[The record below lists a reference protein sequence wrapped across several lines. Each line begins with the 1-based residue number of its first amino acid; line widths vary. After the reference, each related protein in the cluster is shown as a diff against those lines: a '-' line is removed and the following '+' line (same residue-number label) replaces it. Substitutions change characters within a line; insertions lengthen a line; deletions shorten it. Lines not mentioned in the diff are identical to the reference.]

1 MRTFLNIAIILLFLS
16 MAGMLYMTV
25 ETEKYWR
32 EKTQRPP
39 AKNKES

>member
-1 MRTFLNIAIILLFLS
+1 MRLFLNIATILF
-16 MAGMLYMTV
+16 MVGAAGMLYMGM